1 MESWCSKAGFRAIS
15 LADPSLNEFRGGN
28 FFPEFLKS
36 DWPMRTRLKT
46 QKVKSFS
53 RKDIPIQCPLITQF
67 INFGIR
73 HRLYVVQEGIELSRI
88 TWVTVTY
95 SAIVT
100 INVRSWDRA
109 IGSQNRTLMI
119 WIQKLDELENSRDFS
134 SK

>member
-15 LADPSLNEFRGGN
+15 LADRLSNEFRGDK
-28 FFPEFLKS
+28 FSSEFMIDQSEGVRKL
-36 DWPMRTRLKT
+36 T
-46 QKVKSFS
+46 KVKFFS

-73 HRLYVVQEGIELSRI
+73 RRLFVVQEGIELFLI